1 MQAELEIESGNQPW
15 SMPATRDSKDAL
27 ASRVHELTSEK
38 FVRERILPLTGAC
51 TVTRDAQ
58 FAASVLQNTGTGRL
72 TLLYEFGA
80 DWGVVAKLYSDD
92 LGQRSYAALQTLRSE
107 GFGSNSRYQ
116 VPEPLGFLADHNLL
130 LMRRM
135 PGVAIS
141 AALRDDRSF
150 DLVESCREAAR
161 WLAKLHG
168 CPLDIGRHETDW
180 DSLKLFRMC
189 TRFLKAAAAKP
200 EQLDTMRDL
209 MDEVEASILR
219 LRYDRRFVPTHGRY
233 HADHVFI
240 SPQATCVIDLDRV
253 GWSDP
258 GKDLA
263 EFLRV
268 LRSTAFKSCDNM
280 TRIDQAS
287 SAFLEEYLDHRPEG
301 ARTLACYWAS
311 SIFHSYLG
319 AMKASRDKE
328 LRTSQELIEFYRNEI
343 HYALRFGI

>member
-1 MQAELEIESGNQPW
+1 MQADLELERGKQPG
-15 SMPATRDSKDAL
+15 SMPATRDSKDVL
-27 ASRVHELTSEK
+27 ARKVHELTSEE
-38 FVRERILPLTGAC
+38 FVRERILPLTAAYTG
-51 TVTRDAQ
+51 TRGTQ
-58 FAASVLQNTGTGRL
+58 FAASVVQNTGTGRL

-80 DWGVVAKLYSDD
+80 DCAVVAKLYSDD
-92 LGQRSYAALQTLRSE
+92 LGLRSYAALRTLWSE
-107 GFGSNSRYQ
+107 GFGPDSRYQ

-141 AALRDDRSF
+141 AARRDDRSF

-161 WLAKLHG
+161 WLATLHG
-168 CPLDIGRHETDW
+168 FPLPSGPHETDW

-200 EQLDTMRDL
+200 EQLDTIRDL
-209 MDEVEASILR
+209 MDEVESSILR
-219 LRYDRRFVPTHGRY
+219 LRDDRRFVPTHGRY

-240 SPQATCVIDLDRV
+240 NPQATCVIDLDRV

-263 EFLRV
+263 EFVRV
-268 LRSTAFKSCDNM
+268 LRSTAFKNRDDM

-287 SAFLEEYLDHRPEG
+287 SAFLEEYLGHFPE
-301 ARTLACYWAS
+301 AATTLGCYWACS
-311 SIFHSYLG
+311 TFHSYLG
-319 AMKASRDKE
+319 VMKASRDKE
-328 LRTSQELIEFYRNEI
+328 RRTCQELTDFYCQEI
-343 HYALRFGI
+343 HYALRFGL

>member
-1 MQAELEIESGNQPW
+1 MEADLEIERGKRPG

-27 ASRVHELTSEK
+27 ARKVHELTSEE
-38 FVRERILPLTGAC
+38 FVRERIFPVTGAR
-51 TVTRDAQ
+51 TVTRGAQ
-58 FAASVLQNTGTGRL
+58 FMASVVQNTGTGRL
-72 TLLYEFGA
+72 TLLYEFGP
-80 DWGVVAKLYSDD
+80 DCGVVAKLYSDD
-92 LGQRSYAALQTLRSE
+92 LGLRSYAALQTLRSE
-107 GFGSNSRYQ
+107 GFGSASRYQ

-168 CPLDIGRHETDW
+168 SALAIDHHETDW
-180 DSLKLFRMC
+180 ESLKLFRMC

-200 EQLDTMRDL
+200 KQLDTMRNL

-240 SPQATCVIDLDRV
+240 SPHATCVIDLDRV

-268 LRSTAFKSCDNM
+268 LRSTAFKNCENM
-280 TRIDQAS
+280 TRIDLAS
-287 SAFLEEYLDHRPEG
+287 SAFLEEYLGQFPEG
-301 ARTLACYWAS
+301 ARTLACYWAGS
-311 SIFHSYLG
+311 TFHSYLG
-319 AMKASRDKE
+319 AMKASHNKE
-328 LRTSQELIEFYRNEI
+328 RRTSQELLEFYCKEI
-343 HYALRFGI
+343 HYALRFAI

>member
-1 MQAELEIESGNQPW
+1 
-15 SMPATRDSKDAL
+15 
-27 ASRVHELTSEK
+27 
-38 FVRERILPLTGAC
+38 
-51 TVTRDAQ
+51 
-58 FAASVLQNTGTGRL
+58 
-72 TLLYEFGA
+72 
-80 DWGVVAKLYSDD
+80 
-92 LGQRSYAALQTLRSE
+92 
-107 GFGSNSRYQ
+107 
-116 VPEPLGFLADHNLL
+116 LGFLADHNLL
-130 LMRRM
+130 LMRQM

-161 WLAKLHG
+161 WLAKLHDSS
-168 CPLDIGRHETDW
+168 LAISHHETDW

-209 MDEVEASILR
+209 MDEVEASILT
-219 LRYDRRFVPTHGRY
+219 LRYDRHLVPTHGRY

-268 LRSTAFKSCDNM
+268 LRSTAFKNCDNM

-287 SAFLEEYLDHRPEG
+287 SAFLEEYLGRFPEG
-301 ARTLACYWAS
+301 AKSLACYWAS

-319 AMKASRDKE
+319 AMKASRDKAQ
-328 LRTSQELIEFYRNEI
+328 RTWQELIDFYRKEI
-343 HYALRFGI
+343 HYALRFEI

>member
-1 MQAELEIESGNQPW
+1 MEADLEIERDKRPG

-27 ASRVHELTSEK
+27 ARKVHELTSEE
-38 FVRERILPLTGAC
+38 FVRERIFSLTGAC
-51 TVTRDAQ
+51 TGTRGAQ
-58 FAASVLQNTGTGRL
+58 FAASVVQNTGTGRL

-80 DWGVVAKLYSDD
+80 DCGVVAKLYSDD

-107 GFGSNSRYQ
+107 GFGSDSRYQ

-150 DLVESCREAAR
+150 DLVKSCREAAR

-168 CPLDIGRHETDW
+168 SPLAIGHHETDW

-200 EQLDTMRDL
+200 AQLDTMRDL
-209 MDEVEASILR
+209 MEEVEASILR

-240 SPQATCVIDLDRV
+240 SPRATCVIDLDRV

-268 LRSTAFKSCDNM
+268 LRSTAFKNCDNM

-287 SAFLEEYLDHRPEG
+287 SAFLDEYLGQFPEG
-301 ARTLACYWAS
+301 AKTLACYWAS
-311 SIFHSYLG
+311 STFHSYLG

-328 LRTSQELIEFYRNEI
+328 RRTSQELIEFYRKEI

>member
-1 MQAELEIESGNQPW
+1 MQADLDIERGKQSG
-15 SMPATRDSKDAL
+15 SMPATRDSKEAL
-27 ASRVHELTSEK
+27 ARKVHELTSEE
-38 FVRERILPLTGAC
+38 FVSERILPLAGDC
-51 TVTRDAQ
+51 TVTRETQ
-58 FAASVLQNTGTGRL
+58 FAASVVQNTGTGRL

-80 DWGVVAKLYSDD
+80 DCGVVAKLYSDD
-92 LGQRSYAALQTLRSE
+92 LGLRSYASLQTLRSE
-107 GFGSNSRYQ
+107 GFGPDSRYQ

-135 PGVAIS
+135 PGAAIS

-168 CPLDIGRHETDW
+168 SPLAIGHHETDW

-189 TRFLKAAAAKP
+189 TRFLKAASAKP
-200 EQLDTMRDL
+200 EQLDIMRGL

-219 LRYDRRFVPTHGRY
+219 LRYDRRFVATHGRY
-233 HADHVFI
+233 HTDHVFI

-263 EFLRV
+263 EFVRV
-268 LRSTAFKSCDNM
+268 LRSTAFKNGDDM

-287 SAFLEEYLDHRPEG
+287 SAFLEEYFSHFPEAAKSLG
-301 ARTLACYWAS
+301 CYWAS
-311 SIFHSYLG
+311 STFHSYLG
-319 AMKASRDKE
+319 VMKASRDKE
-328 LRTSQELIEFYRNEI
+328 RRTCQELTEFYCKEM
-343 HYALRFGI
+343 HYALRLGI

>member
-1 MQAELEIESGNQPW
+1 MEADLEIERGRQPM
-15 SMPATRDSKDAL
+15 SIHATRDSKDAL
-27 ASRVHELTSEK
+27 TRKVHELTSEE
-38 FVRERILPLTGAC
+38 FVRERILPLTSAC
-51 TVTRDAQ
+51 TVTHDTQ
-58 FAASVLQNTGTGRL
+58 FAASVVQNTGTGRL

-80 DWGVVAKLYSDD
+80 DCGVLAKLYSDD
-92 LGQRSYAALQTLRSE
+92 LGLRSYAALQTLWSV
-107 GFGSNSRYQ
+107 GFGSESRYQ

-130 LMRRM
+130 LMRRV
-135 PGVAIS
+135 PGIAIS
-141 AALRDDRSF
+141 ASLRNDRSL

-168 CPLDIGRHETDW
+168 SPLVIGQHETDW

-240 SPQATCVIDLDRV
+240 SSETTCVIDLDRV

-258 GKDLA
+258 GKDIA
-263 EFLRV
+263 EFVRV
-268 LRSTAFKSCDNM
+268 LRSTAFKNCDDM
-280 TRIDQAS
+280 RRIDQAS
-287 SAFLEEYLDHRPEG
+287 SAFLEEYLGHFPEA
-301 ARTLACYWAS
+301 ARTLGCYWAS
-311 SIFHSYLG
+311 STFHSYLG
-319 AMKASRDKE
+319 VMKASRDKE
-328 LRTSQELIEFYRNEI
+328 QRTCQELTDFYRKEI
-343 HYALRFGI
+343 QYALRFGI